1 MNYSEINQK
10 IKDAKHILIS
20 THKSPDGDAIGS
32 SLGLY
37 HFLKSFGK
45 TDVQILI
52 QDKYADNMLW
62 LKDVDKINIVEE
74 NNDLAKELIHKT
86 DLLFIVDY
94 NAFHRAGDIG
104 ESLSNV
110 SKDDIVLIDHHPQ
123 PDDIAKYLIS
133 DTSKCSASQMVYEF
147 VKNLGELDKLTT
159 DSGEAIYTGIMTD
172 TGSFRFPQTTS
183 ETHRIIAD
191 LLDLGVEKTKIH
203 QSVYDTR
210 EVNGLKLLGYALS
223 EKLMVLEDCA
233 TAIIS
238 LTADEL
244 ARFNNKKGYTEGL
257 VNYALSVKG
266 IKMAVFLA
274 DKDGK
279 RKMSFRSKGTFSV
292 NDFARKYFNGG
303 GHVNA
308 AGGMS
313 LDTIENTLDKIV
325 ENVKN
330 HKYEIINS

>member
-1 MNYSEINQK
+1 MQYTELHQQI
-10 IKDAKHILIS
+10 IEAKNILIS
-20 THKSPDGDAIGS
+20 THKSPDGDAVGS
-32 SLGLY
+32 ALGLY

-45 TDVQILI
+45 SNVEVII

-62 LKDVDKINIVEE
+62 LKDVDKITIVDE
-74 NNDLAKELIHKT
+74 NPEKAIDLINHS

-94 NAFHRAGDIG
+94 NAFHRAGPIG
-104 ESLSNV
+104 EELSKVKKEN
-110 SKDDIVLIDHHPQ
+110 IVLIDHHPQ

-147 VKNLGELDKLTT
+147 IRDLNELDKLTVEA
-159 DSGEAIYTGIMTD
+159 GEAIYTGIMTD

-183 ETHRIIAD
+183 DTHRIIAD
-191 LLDLGVEKTKIH
+191 LLDLGVKKTKIH

-210 EVNGLKLLGYALS
+210 ELNALKLLGFALG
-223 EKLMVLEDCA
+223 EKLIVLEDCA
-233 TAIIS
+233 TGIIS

-244 ARFNNKKGYTEGL
+244 ARFENKKGYTEGL

-292 NDFARKYFNGG
+292 NDFARSYFNGG

-313 LDTIENTLDKIV
+313 MDTIENTLDKII
-325 ENVKN
+325 ELVKK
-330 HKYEIINS
+330 HKDEIVNS

>member
-1 MNYSEINQK
+1 MNYSALHQQ

-20 THKSPDGDAIGS
+20 THKSPDGDAVGS
-32 SLGLY
+32 ALGLY

-45 TDVQILI
+45 KDVEVLI

-62 LKDVDKINIVEE
+62 LSDVDKINIVDE
-74 NNDLAKELIHKT
+74 NPDFAEELIHKT

-94 NAFHRAGDIG
+94 NAFHRAGFIG
-104 ESLSNV
+104 ESLSSI
-110 SKDDIVLIDHHPQ
+110 SKENIVLIDHHPQ

-147 VKNLGELDKLTT
+147 IKNLGELDKLTIPA
-159 DSGEAIYTGIMTD
+159 GEAIYTGIMTD
-172 TGSFRFPQTTS
+172 TGSFRFPQTS
-183 ETHRIIAD
+183 SDTHRIIAD
-191 LLDLGVEKTKIH
+191 LLDLGVQKTKIH

-210 EVNGLKLLGYALS
+210 ELDGLKLLGYALS
-223 EKLMVLEDCA
+223 EKLLILDDCA
-233 TAIIS
+233 TGIIS

-279 RKMSFRSKGTFSV
+279 RKMSFRSKGKFSV
-292 NDFARKYFNGG
+292 NDFARNYFDGG

-313 LDTIENTLDKIV
+313 MDTIENTLEKII
-325 ENVKN
+325 ENVKK
-330 HKYEIINS
+330 HKNEIINS

>member
-1 MNYSEINQK
+1 MNFSAIHKQ
-10 IKDAKHILIS
+10 ITAAKHILIS

-32 SLGLY
+32 ALGLY

-45 TDVQILI
+45 EDVEVLI

-62 LKDVDKINIVEE
+62 LEGVDKINIVDQ
-74 NNDLAKELIHKT
+74 NPIFASELINKA

-94 NAFHRAGDIG
+94 NAFHRAGSIG
-104 ESLSNV
+104 ESLNSI
-110 SKDDIVLIDHHPQ
+110 SKENIILIDHHPQ
-123 PDDIAKYLIS
+123 PDDIANYLIS

-147 VKNLGELDKLTT
+147 INNLGEMDKLNVAA
-159 DSGEAIYTGIMTD
+159 GEAIYTGIMTD
-172 TGSFRFPQTTS
+172 TGSFRFPQTS
-183 ETHRIIAD
+183 SDTHRIIAD
-191 LLDLGVEKTKIH
+191 LLDLGVQKTKIH

-210 EVNGLKLLGYALS
+210 ELDALKLLGYALG
-223 EKLMVLEDCA
+223 EKLLVLEDCA
-233 TAIIS
+233 TGIIS

-244 ARFNNKKGYTEGL
+244 TRFNNKKGYTEGL

-279 RKMSFRSKGTFSV
+279 RKMSFRSKGNFSV
-292 NDFARKYFNGG
+292 NDFARNYFNGG

-313 LDTIENTLDKIV
+313 MDTIENTLEKIIK
-325 ENVKN
+325 NVKK
-330 HKYEIINS
+330 HKNEIVNS

>member
-1 MNYSEINQK
+1 MDYQQILKQITE
-10 IKDAKHILIS
+10 AKNILIS
-20 THKSPDGDAIGS
+20 THRSPDGDAVGS

-37 HFLKSFGK
+37 HFLKSLGK
-45 TDVQILI
+45 SNVEILI
-52 QDKYADNMLW
+52 QDKYGDNMLW
-62 LKDVDKINIVEE
+62 LSDVDKINIVDE
-74 NNDLAKELIHKT
+74 NPEKANDLIDNA
-86 DLLFIVDY
+86 DLLFILDY
-94 NAFHRAGDIG
+94 NAFHRAGPIG
-104 ESLSNV
+104 DKLNAIN
-110 SKDDIVLIDHHPQ
+110 KDNIILIDHHPQ

-133 DTSKCSASQMVYEF
+133 DTTKCSASQMVYEF
-147 VKNLGELDKLTT
+147 IQNLGEVDKLNVEA
-159 DSGEAIYTGIMTD
+159 GEAIYTGIMTD

-191 LLDLGVEKTKIH
+191 LLDLGVQKTKVH

-210 EVNGLKLLGYALS
+210 ELDGLKLLGYALG
-223 EKLMVLEDCA
+223 EKLLVLEDCA
-233 TAIIS
+233 TGIIS

-257 VNYALSVKG
+257 VNYALSIKG
-266 IKMAVFLA
+266 IKMAIFLA

-292 NDFARKYFNGG
+292 NDFARSYFDGG

-313 LDTIENTLDKIV
+313 MDTIENTLDKIIDS
-325 ENVKN
+325 VKK
-330 HKYEIINS
+330 HKDEIVNS